1 MIAITR
7 GSLLRRAAG
16 MAGGLFATAFVATES
31 ASANRY
37 ATFSNCRTN
46 SFYVPICLGGTTS
59 GCRVQYGPPDCS
71 HSSVTV
77 YSPSYAYHQTCHVTC
92 NDGCLG
98 CEPIFNQARAAVGNG
113 GSCSC
118 TPVA

>member
-1 MIAITR
+1 MARITR
-7 GSLLRRAAG
+7 ANLLKRGATAAG
-16 MAGGLFATAFVATES
+16 AVFAAAFVAEPVQ
-31 ASANRY
+31 ASRY
-37 ATFSNCRTN
+37 MTFSNCITRY
-46 SFYVPICLGGTTS
+46 FYTPICLGGTTS

-77 YSPSYAYHQTCHVTC
+77 YSPSSAYHQTCHVTC

-98 CEPIFNQARAAVGNG
+98 CEPIFNQARGATGNG